1 MRIIIAIITSFNLM
15 LHPVFAQNHDEL
27 QSSGEI
33 SKTKMLRSFML
44 FNDTLP
50 VNDKESGNVEIPNIQ
65 WYVKDSVLY
74 ISGEGDLPDI
84 EPSKGD
90 ESPWRTNEWNVK
102 KVVFSGKIKTIG
114 NNMFGGHPTLE
125 SVVMCSSIERVGR
138 NSFLACGKLQEVQ
151 WSDSLKFIGNLAF
164 CRTSLR
170 HVRLPNY
177 VQFELGGAFHDCYAL
192 QFFSFPDSIKK
203 TPLLDLG
210 QSMVENFELQLSPV
224 TDTISSRSIGSVNV
238 NHVDIPSSVRVIED
252 SAFYYNPKRFLCRN
266 KKMEKIIMH
275 FTEQQLQQMNWGKKW
290 GAGLDEN
297 IVTFIVPKGLKKVY
311 EEFLNRKYNYNFVI
325 EESDQ

>member
-1 MRIIIAIITSFNLM
+1 MRYVFCILVSLSLLPHNL
-15 LHPVFAQNHDEL
+15 VAQSNGNVEVPI
-27 QSSGEI
+27 SAEI
-33 SKTKMLRSFML
+33 SKSKMLCSFML

-170 HVRLPNY
+170 HVRLPKY
-177 VQFELGGAFHDCYAL
+177 VQFEQGGAFHDCYAL

-203 TPLLDLG
+203 TPLL
-210 QSMVENFELQLSPV
+210 LSPMKARMILSYV
-224 TDTISSRSIGSVNV
+224 L
-238 NHVDIPSSVRVIED
+238 P
-252 SAFYYNPKRFLCRN
+252 L
-266 KKMEKIIMH
+266 
-275 FTEQQLQQMNWGKKW
+275 
-290 GAGLDEN
+290 GLE
-297 IVTFIVPKGLKKVY
+297 L
-311 EEFLNRKYNYNFVI
+311 
-325 EESDQ
+325 